1 VNTEKSLGCSN
12 RCRDIV
18 IFNLLEMFQTAK
30 VASNVVEDHWY
41 YILVPFDKQHMIS
54 Y

>member
-18 IFNLLEMFQTAK
+18 IFKLLGCRLPIGFVK
-30 VASNVVEDHWY
+30 
-41 YILVPFDKQHMIS
+41 F
-54 Y
+54 